1 MSLGVKSEY
10 SRGFLRILGI
20 FLVSN
25 NILIIF
31 EMKQLVFLALEI
43 PNIAKNIKTIQNK
56 IKIHEYSQKFPA
68 FSSIFIVAF

>member
-1 MSLGVKSEY
+1 
-10 SRGFLRILGI
+10 
-20 FLVSN
+20 
-25 NILIIF
+25 
-31 EMKQLVFLALEI
+31 MKQLVFLALEI

>member
-1 MSLGVKSEY
+1 MSLGEKGEY
-10 SRGFLRILGI
+10 SGGFLRILGN

-43 PNIAKNIKTIQNK
+43 PNIAKNMKTIQNK
-56 IKIHEYSQKFPA
+56 TKIHEHSQKFPA